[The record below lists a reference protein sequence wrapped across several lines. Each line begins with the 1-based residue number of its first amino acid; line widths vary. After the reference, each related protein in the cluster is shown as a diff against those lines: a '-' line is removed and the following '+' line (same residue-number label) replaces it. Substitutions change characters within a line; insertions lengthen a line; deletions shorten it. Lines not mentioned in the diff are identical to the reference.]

1 MPGDNVPLGSPP
13 PLSSD
18 ASQASAI
25 RIDYASS
32 LGALTFLLWDIL
44 VTLDDEARVHVPRAF
59 TLISFGMPRSNSYGR
74 EFDDSQIRTWINV
87 LPPRKPWTRTKFIYF
102 FIRYIPLCIEIS
114 TLLLGSPE
122 LTPQFHFTPHDCFIW
137 EVYQGVGTVL
147 VFGAVDYVLIL
158 RVYALYHNNPTIL
171 RVVFV
176 AFALEVCGMCV
187 GLGLSLGGI
196 KFDDLC
202 LTNAAPET
210 LIIYGGST
218 LLFQTFMFILTI
230 IKFITA
236 VREGWGDTPLV
247 GLVMRD
253 GTWAFFLLFAVVAAN
268 SALFALKNHDLASI
282 LFEWI
287 LSVFSFSGYHI
298 MLNLAYHLQDDGPR
312 LPTSRSNTHDSPY
325 QFTTR
330 IVTDRDR
337 VYELSTFRAEA
348 GSFASSG

>member
-1 MPGDNVPLGSPP
+1 MPGHINVPLVTSP
-13 PLSSD
+13 SSD
-18 ASQASAI
+18 VSHASAI

-32 LGALTFLLWDIL
+32 LGALTFLLYDIII
-44 VTLDDEARVHVPRAF
+44 TLDDEIKF
-59 TLISFGMPRSNSYGR
+59 MC
-74 EFDDSQIRTWINV
+74 
-87 LPPRKPWTRTKFIYF
+87 RKPWTRTKFIYL
-102 FIRYIPLCIEIS
+102 FIRYIPLCIQIS

-122 LTPQFHFTPHDCFIW
+122 LTPQFHFISHDCFIW

-158 RVYALYHNNPTIL
+158 RVYALYHNNPTVL

-176 AFALEVCGMCV
+176 AFPLEVCGMCV
-187 GLGLSLGGI
+187 GLGLSLDGI

-202 LTNAAPET
+202 LTTAVPAT

-218 LLFQTFMFILTI
+218 LLFQTFLFILTV

-268 SALFALKNHDLASI
+268 SALFGLKNHDLASI
-282 LFEWI
+282 LFGWT
-287 LSVFSFSGYHI
+287 LSVFSFSGYHVL
-298 MLNLAYHLQDDGPR
+298 LNLAFYLHDGGPR
-312 LPTSRSNTHDSPY
+312 LPTRRSSTYNSPR

-330 IVTDRDR
+330 IVTDRNR

-348 GSFASSG
+348 GPSANSG